1 MDGKGRLNQRNW
13 DFTDE
18 RRSESMLKPT
28 LGFSL
33 SASNPSDFQPGFL
46 KIGSYSD
53 QTNVGDELHSET
65 SLIDFIWDPRRNL
78 MHSTRSINQL
88 QSTPVNSKMSNS
100 ASNFTPDG
108 PIDAKPINARKQ
120 PSKADEV
127 LSPKKEKTKSSPSL
141 KKKGCSSPARKGEK
155 KHHEDTHNCVMMD
168 LSGVPGPVCSC
179 TGVPRQCYRWGRG
192 GWQSSCCTTSLS
204 EYPLPVSP
212 MRPGAR
218 VAGRKMSIGAYVKLL
233 HRLAADGY
241 DLSYAVDLKNHWAR
255 HGTNKFVTIK

>member
-1 MDGKGRLNQRNW
+1 MDEKGRLNQRNW

-18 RRSESMLKPT
+18 RRSESMLKPA

-33 SASNPSDFQPGFL
+33 SASNPSEFQPGFL

-53 QTNVGDELHSET
+53 QTNVADELHSET

-88 QSTPVNSKMSNS
+88 QSTPVNSEMSNS
-100 ASNFTPDG
+100 ASN
-108 PIDAKPINARKQ
+108 ARKQ
-120 PSKADEV
+120 PSQADGV
-127 LSPKKEKTKSSPSL
+127 LSPKKAKTKSSPSP

-155 KHHEDTHNCVMMD
+155 MYHEDTRSCVMMD